1 MTEWTT
7 EIQATDPIDNEL
19 KLWQGPN
26 IPGESIE
33 DAIEYC
39 NENGLG
45 YCKVAGKLIGEIGW
59 NSALFASRL
68 DNNKN

>member
-45 YCKVAGKLIGEIGW
+45 YCKVVGK
-59 NSALFASRL
+59 
-68 DNNKN
+68 